1 VTEVFRD
8 EPVNSVKKVD
18 EVNQVF
24 QVLQAQPV
32 SQVWTDKQVTE
43 VFQVHPVI
51 LSAVIQVH
59 QVLQVLRVFQE
70 SVKTDDRVNE
80 VQQVTEVQWVQ
91 PELKG
96 QSVHQA
102 FAIQLNASQADSTDH
117 QPLVRKV
124 TLKKTMKPNLVMLNL
139 SSKFEGIHNSS

>member
-24 QVLQAQPV
+24 QVLQAPPV

-59 QVLQVLRVFQE
+59 QVLQVLPVFQE

>member
-8 EPVNSVKKVD
+8 EPVKSAKKVD

-59 QVLQVLRVFQE
+59 QVLQVLPVFQE

-139 SSKFEGIHNSS
+139 SSKFEGLHNSS